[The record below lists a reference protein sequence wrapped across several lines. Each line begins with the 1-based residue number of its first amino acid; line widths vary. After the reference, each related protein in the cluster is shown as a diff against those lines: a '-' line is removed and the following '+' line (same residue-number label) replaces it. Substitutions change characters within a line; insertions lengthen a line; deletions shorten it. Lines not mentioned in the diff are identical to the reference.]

1 MFLNVTGS
9 ARYWSHLVMAKN
21 RVQRDNGRPIVSALT
36 YFRSFRRHRLTP
48 VTVDWVSAPLV
59 LMDNALKT
67 TTNGAC
73 TFGWSVTT
81 LIVGDNH
88 QSAGS
93 EQGWRINGPVPEK
106 CFVDAN
112 FNATVS
118 SLSTCVIALCRGYL
132 RAH

>member
-1 MFLNVTGS
+1 
-9 ARYWSHLVMAKN
+9 
-21 RVQRDNGRPIVSALT
+21 
-36 YFRSFRRHRLTP
+36 
-48 VTVDWVSAPLV
+48 
-59 LMDNALKT
+59 MDNALKT

-73 TFGWSVTT
+73 TFGWSITT

-112 FNATVS
+112 FNATVA
-118 SLSTCVIALCRGYL
+118 SLSTCVIASIEGTCELIGVTDPLPL
-132 RAH
+132 RSQPW